1 MMKYL
6 WLAVLVTLVAGCTYS
21 EKSYTINTQAG
32 AVTIKTDD
40 AISAQK
46 TPTIN
51 PTIDIPLVK

>member
-1 MMKYL
+1 MKLL